1 MRKKIIFVL
10 LIVMV
15 LMSLFT
21 AYAINGNFVF
31 LYSYAFVD
39 FPERVLRSLQRSSGS
54 INVIEIIQ
62 GGVLIVS
69 HIGMILLPM
78 LYYKYESKKV
88 LIIIPLV
95 FLFAQ
100 LSFLTIFG
108 IILIPFAVI
117 WFIVLY
123 LYKKEIEDKSLVEKA
138 NG

>member
-1 MRKKIIFVL
+1 MRKKIILVL

-15 LMSLFT
+15 IMSLFT

-39 FPERVLRSLQRSSGS
+39 FPERVLKSLQRSSGS
-54 INVIEIIQ
+54 VNVVEIIQ
-62 GGVLIVS
+62 GGILIVS
-69 HIGMILLPM
+69 HIAMILLPI
-78 LYYKYESKKV
+78 LYYKYKSKKI
-88 LIIIPLV
+88 LIIIPVV

-117 WFIVLY
+117 WFVVLY
-123 LYKKEIEDKSLVEKA
+123 LSKKEIEDDEALIKV
-138 NG
+138 